1 MANTS
6 PVWPEAETPL
16 PSQKSEPQ
24 KRIKIACASD
34 CRIELTRLYREM
46 RNGKLDIQDGSR
58 LANVVMLIQRSYIE
72 TALEDR
78 VAALEATE

>member
-1 MANTS
+1 MANAS
-6 PVWPEAETPL
+6 PIWPNSDTPA
-16 PSQKSEPQ
+16 PQPQ
-24 KRIKIACASD
+24 KRIKISNASD

-78 VAALEATE
+78 VAALESEA

>member
-1 MANTS
+1 MVTAS
-6 PVWPEAETPL
+6 PIWPKTDTPL
-16 PSQKSEPQ
+16 PSPKVEPQ
-24 KRIKIACASD
+24 KRIKISCASD
-34 CRIELTRLYREM
+34 CRVELTRLYREM

-78 VAALEATE
+78 VTALEAGE

>member
-1 MANTS
+1 MANAS
-6 PVWPEAETPL
+6 PVWPKANTPL
-16 PSQKSEPQ
+16 PAPKGEPQ
-24 KRIKIACASD
+24 KRIKISCASD

-46 RNGKLDIQDGSR
+46 RNGRLDIQDGSR

-78 VAALEATE
+78 LAALEAG